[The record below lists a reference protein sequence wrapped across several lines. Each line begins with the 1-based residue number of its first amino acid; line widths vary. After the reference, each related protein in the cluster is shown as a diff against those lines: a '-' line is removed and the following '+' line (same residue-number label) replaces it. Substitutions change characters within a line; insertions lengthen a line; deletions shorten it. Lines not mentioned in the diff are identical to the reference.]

1 MPKLQ
6 YLKFIS
12 GNCKIDMQD
21 SFVSSRIIKEKIEK
35 HFKLVETEET
45 ASKKKY
51 KIVRFA
57 RLFGGPFVYPSAT
70 VSFLINKKEN
80 TVAFQFFWPEWYLL
94 LFSIF
99 GFGVSTYYS
108 LEEGM
113 ELKSSLLNGV
123 EFALISC
130 LFISL
135 AVFLD
140 TKYVA
145 RKVRNTIL
153 KIK

>member
-6 YLKFIS
+6 YVKFLS

-21 SFVSSRIIKEKIEK
+21 SFVSPRIIREKIEK
-35 HFKLVETEET
+35 HFKLVEAEEST
-45 ASKKKY
+45 SGQKY

-70 VSFLINKKEN
+70 VNFCINKKEN
-80 TVAFQFFWPEWYLL
+80 TVSCQFVWPEWYLL
-94 LFSIF
+94 LFSVF
-99 GFGVSTYYS
+99 GFGVSVYHS
-108 LEEGM
+108 LNEGANIRAALADGA
-113 ELKSSLLNGV
+113 ELAI
-123 EFALISC
+123 FSC
-130 LFISL
+130 LFISF

-145 RKVRNTIL
+145 RKIRKLLVTI
-153 KIK
+153 